1 MSEPWA
7 HLARRF
13 LGSLRPGGPSPADES
28 WAQAHLTVG
37 ERGVW
42 RSMSGADRRHAVGV
56 ARATV
61 DQLGI
66 DAGTEVVAAALL
78 HDAGKVESGLGTSGR
93 VAATL
98 LAAARGRDRIG
109 GRMGAYLRHDAL
121 GADLLRRAGS
131 APVAVTWAAE
141 HHLPPSRWTLD
152 PRVAHALK
160 AADDD

>member
-1 MSEPWA
+1 MRTRWP

-13 LGSLRPGGPSPADES
+13 LGSLRPGGPSAADEA

-61 DQLGI
+61 AELGP
-66 DAGTEVVAAALL
+66 AAATEVVPAALL
-78 HDAGKVESGLGTSGR
+78 HDAGKVESGLGTFAR

-98 LAAARGRDRIG
+98 LAEVRGRDRVG
-109 GRMGAYLRHDAL
+109 GRFGAYLRHDAI

-131 APVAVTWAAE
+131 APLTVAWAAE

-152 PRVAHALK
+152 ASVAHALK